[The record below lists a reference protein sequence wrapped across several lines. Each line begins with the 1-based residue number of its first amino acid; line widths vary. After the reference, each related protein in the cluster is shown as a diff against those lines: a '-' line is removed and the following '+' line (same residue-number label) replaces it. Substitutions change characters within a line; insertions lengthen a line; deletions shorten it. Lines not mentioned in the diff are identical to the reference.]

1 MSQNLVLTQV
11 DTELGTVI
19 VAHGDV
25 DIASVDQLS
34 AAMRLSDGEDF
45 FVDLR
50 EVGFI
55 DSAGLGALIRE
66 KRHCDDLGRRMTL
79 VVESGPVMRL
89 MDLVSLRDHFVIT
102 PNLATDV

>member
-1 MSQNLVLTQV
+1 MSQNLVLTRV
-11 DTELGTVI
+11 DTKLGAVV
-19 VAHGDV
+19 VACGDV
-25 DIASVDQLS
+25 DIASADRLS

-66 KRHCDDLGRRMTL
+66 KRHCDELGCQMTL
-79 VVESGPVMRL
+79 VFGSGPVMRL
-89 MDLVSLRDHFVIT
+89 MDLVSLRDQFVIT
-102 PNLATDV
+102 PSLPTEV